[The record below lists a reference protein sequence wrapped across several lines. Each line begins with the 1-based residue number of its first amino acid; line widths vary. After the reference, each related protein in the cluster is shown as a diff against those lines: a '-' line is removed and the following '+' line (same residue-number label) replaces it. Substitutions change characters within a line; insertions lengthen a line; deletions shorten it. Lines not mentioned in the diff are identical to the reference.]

1 MSIALKDAVW
11 FIVYIVSMVSIFL
24 AFRNEVK
31 NLKNEVRKEK
41 SIIWQEG
48 GRLNLVDH
56 KACRE
61 YRDAIWSSM
70 RKCDSVMEGMNGR
83 LDSINEKIIRVLV
96 KLELNGKDDKDKL

>member
-1 MSIALKDAVW
+1 MTLGLKDVIYVLVYVVSIAGV
-11 FIVYIVSMVSIFL
+11 FF
-24 AFRNEVK
+24 AFKNELT

-61 YRDAIWSSM
+61 YRDGIWQSM
-70 RKCDSVMEGMNGR
+70 RKCDSVMDGMNTR

>member
-31 NLKNEVRKEK
+31 NLKNEVKKEK

-70 RKCDSVMEGMNGR
+70 RKCDNVMEGMNSR

>member
-31 NLKNEVRKEK
+31 NLKNEVKKEK

-70 RKCDSVMEGMNGR
+70 RKCDNVMEGMNSR

-96 KLELNGKDDKDKL
+96 KLELNGKDDKNNV

>member
-31 NLKNEVRKEK
+31 NLRDEVKKEK

-70 RKCDSVMEGMNGR
+70 RKYDNVMEGMNSR

-96 KLELNGKDDKDKL
+96 KLELNGKDNKDKL

>member
-31 NLKNEVRKEK
+31 NLRDEVKKEK

-70 RKCDSVMEGMNGR
+70 RKCDNVMEGMNSR

-96 KLELNGKDDKDKL
+96 KLELNGKDDKDNV